1 MNSLIQQLYHIPAFS
16 SGLLS
21 IADSADDSGD
31 CNPFKDGT
39 DKGQDSTIT
48 STALTE
54 TTDSALAVS
63 KEKEKERERER
74 ENTTVTGPSS
84 DEKFLF
90 QLQVMFGYLRLSEK
104 RFFDTLS
111 FCKVS
116 RTCQFVSIFT
126 SRYIYT

>member
-31 CNPFKDGT
+31 CNPSKDGT

-48 STALTE
+48 SAALTE
-54 TTDSALAVS
+54 TSDSALAVS
-63 KEKEKERERER
+63 KEKERER

-116 RTCQFVSIFT
+116 HTCHFVSIFT

>member
-31 CNPFKDGT
+31 CNPSKDGT

-48 STALTE
+48 SAALTE
-54 TTDSALAVS
+54 TSDSALAVS
-63 KEKEKERERER
+63 KEKVRERER
-74 ENTTVTGPSS
+74 ESTTVTGPSS

-116 RTCQFVSIFT
+116 QTCHFVSIFT

>member
-39 DKGQDSTIT
+39 DKVHDSTI
-48 STALTE
+48 SSAALTE
-54 TTDSALAVS
+54 TSDSALAVS
-63 KEKEKERERER
+63 KEKERERER